1 MTKTNYQFNKDVVRR
16 VDLAYA
22 MIDDITRLANKGGC
36 TRGYREK
43 IITRA
48 LHALRDADFLDPAML
63 QGEISKH
70 AIHELKDKLKTPT
83 QAAKELKADI
93 RRTRYAIKNVK
104 GR

>member
-1 MTKTNYQFNKDVVRR
+1 MAKTNYEFNKDVVRR
-16 VDLAYA
+16 VDLTYA

-36 TRGYREK
+36 TRGYRDK
-43 IITRA
+43 IIQRA

-93 RRTRYAIKNVK
+93 MRTRYAIRNVK